1 MNKVYRTGAVG
12 ALLDEY
18 ENVIS
23 ALQDVIA
30 DVSDHTLAAVA
41 DTATTDPNCRSIQ
54 SVLAHV
60 ISSAYSYAVYIQR
73 GSRDSVPGV
82 ADTLR
87 TTATA
92 YIQSLTDAFAFTV
105 NVFGQIQDSELEA
118 LDPARKIA
126 TRWGQVYD
134 IEQLM
139 EHAIVHV
146 MRHRRQIEKFKLVFA
161 SR

>member
-18 ENVIS
+18 ENVIK
-23 ALQDVIA
+23 ALQEVIA
-30 DVSDHTLAAVA
+30 DVSDPALAAIT

-87 TTATA
+87 TTAKA
-92 YIQSLTDAFAFTV
+92 YIQSLTDAFVFTV
-105 NVFGQIQDSELEA
+105 NVFSKIPDNELEEF
-118 LDPARKIA
+118 DPAKKIA

-146 MRHRRQIEKFKLVFA
+146 MRHRRQIEKFKLVLA
-161 SR
+161 TR

>member
-1 MNKVYRTGAVG
+1 MDKIYRTGAVG

-18 ENVIS
+18 ENVIK

-30 DVSDHTLAAVA
+30 DVSDATLAAVA

-60 ISSAYSYAVYIQR
+60 ISSAYSYAVYIQH
-73 GSRDSVPGV
+73 GSRESVPTV

-87 TTATA
+87 TTAKA
-92 YIQSLTDAFAFTV
+92 YTQSLTNAFTFTV
-105 NVFGQIQDSELEA
+105 NVFSQIRDSELEE
-118 LDPARKIA
+118 LDPAKKIA
-126 TRWGQVYD
+126 TRWGQAYD

-146 MRHRRQIEKFKLVFA
+146 MRHRRQIEKFKLILA

>member
-18 ENVIS
+18 ENVIK
-23 ALQDVIA
+23 ALQEVIA
-30 DVSDHTLAAVA
+30 DVSDPALAAIA
-41 DTATTDPNCRSIQ
+41 DTTTTDPNCRSIQ

-60 ISSAYSYAVYIQR
+60 TSSAYSYAVYIQR
-73 GSRDSVPGV
+73 GSRDSVPGI
-82 ADTLR
+82 ADTFR
-87 TTATA
+87 TSAKA
-92 YIQSLTDAFAFTV
+92 YIQGLTDAFIFTV
-105 NVFGQIQDSELEA
+105 NVFSQIQDNELEEF
-118 LDPARKIA
+118 DPAKKIA

-146 MRHRRQIEKFKLVFA
+146 MRHRRQIEKFKLVLA
-161 SR
+161 TR